1 MKVTKAL
8 DPGLLRHLITIQQNT
23 QTHDASG
30 GLVDSWG
37 TYYQVHAG
45 ISTTGGREFY
55 RARQTNSELTHE
67 VTIYRLE
74 GVKPKMRVLWGTR
87 VLEIVAVLP
96 DETRLINNTV
106 IHCREING

>member
-1 MKVTKAL
+1 MKVTEAL
-8 DPGLLRHLITIQQNT
+8 NPGALRHLVTIQQNT

-30 GLVDSWG
+30 GLVDSWS
-37 TYYQVHAG
+37 TYYQVRAAV
-45 ISTTGGREFY
+45 STTGGREFY

-74 GVKPKMRVLWGTR
+74 GVEPKMRLLWGTR
-87 VLEIVAVLP
+87 VFEIVAVLH

-106 IHCREING
+106 LHCREING